1 MIIKK
6 QNLYNNLLGFLIK
19 KGNKIGA
26 KKVIH
31 DAFFKLSKQT
41 GLSNQRLLL
50 KLFKTLNTFVEIKK
64 VRKKR
69 SFHLVPF
76 SITPKRRSYLA
87 IKWLMQAVYQDS
99 RRISTGEKL
108 FDEIKTTLLTRSSKS
123 LKIRGHNISQALLNR
138 SNIHFRW

>member
-26 KKVIH
+26 KTVIH
-31 DAFFKLSKQT
+31 EAFLKLSKQT
-41 GLSNQRLLL
+41 GLSNQRLLF
-50 KLFKTLNTFVEIKK
+50 KLFKRLNTFVEIKK

-76 SITPKRRSYLA
+76 SITFKRRSYLV
-87 IKWLMQAVYQDS
+87 IKWLMEAVHQDS

-108 FDEIKTTLLTRSSKS
+108 FDEIKTTLLARSSKS
-123 LKIRGHNISQALLNR
+123 LKIRNQNISQALLNR